1 MNATWMIR
9 KEQTEDYSEVEALVT
24 AAFEGAEHSDGNEA
38 LLVRALRKSGS
49 FVPAL
54 SLVAVSEEGRIIG
67 HILFTEVRIGPN
79 TALALAPLSVH
90 PDFQRKGVGTAL
102 IGQGHHAAQNMGYD
116 VSVVLGDPA
125 YYHRQGYIPAATFG
139 ITAPF
144 DVPSEYYMAYLLNT
158 HRHAPQGTVGY
169 DAAFGIPAP

>member
-1 MNATWMIR
+1 MIR

-24 AAFEGAEHSDGNEA
+24 AAFEEAEHSDGNEA

-102 IGQGHHAAQNMGYD
+102 IGQGHHAARNMGYD
-116 VSVVLGDPA
+116 VSVVLC
-125 YYHRQGYIPAATFG
+125 
-139 ITAPF
+139 
-144 DVPSEYYMAYLLNT
+144 
-158 HRHAPQGTVGY
+158 
-169 DAAFGIPAP
+169 